1 MPTYAFRCASGD
13 HFDAHYPIADVPA
26 HATCPSCNAPAQRVL
41 TAPHLSRAGSSTYG
55 LIERSERSAHEP
67 AVVHGRPGGAPR
79 TAGGGVTTNPLHQKL
94 PRP

>member
-13 HFDAHYPIADVPA
+13 HFDAHYSINDVPSTT
-26 HATCPSCNAPAQRVL
+26 TCPSCAGPAKRVM
-41 TAPHLSRAGSSTYG
+41 TAPHLSKAGTSAYG

-67 AVVHGRPGGAPR
+67 DIVQGRPPGAPR
-79 TAGGGVTTNPLHQKL
+79 KAGGGITMNPLHQKL